1 MKVSKIYKG
10 LNTLCFYLLFCNV
23 FDTINLHG
31 GDVMQ
36 RYFAKDYKNK
46 LILEDSDIHHIKN
59 VMRMKI
65 GDTIEVVFDN
75 KLYICS
81 LCNMEPIELNID
93 CVSDKESKLDLDITI
108 AVALVKE
115 QKMDLILQK
124 LTELGV
130 NRIIP
135 VSMER
140 SIVKLDDTK
149 FNKKKIRWEAICKEA
164 SEQSKRTNIP
174 IIENVMSIKELSKME
189 ADFKLVASTK
199 EKSKMLNYYL
209 QKIDNCAKIIL
220 VVGPEGGISDREEA
234 ILNDNDFESISFGNL
249 ILRVETAAI
258 YAASIF
264 NYYSSMR

>member
-1 MKVSKIYKG
+1 
-10 LNTLCFYLLFCNV
+10 
-23 FDTINLHG
+23 
-31 GDVMQ
+31 MQ
-36 RYFAKDYKNK
+36 RYFAKDYKDK
-46 LILEDSDIHHIKN
+46 IVLEDSDIHHIKN

-65 GDTIEVVFDN
+65 GDSIEVVYDN
-75 KLYICS
+75 KLHICKINNIEPMDLS
-81 LCNMEPIELNID
+81 ITEVMEDENKLN
-93 CVSDKESKLDLDITI
+93 LDITI

-140 SIVKLDDTK
+140 SIVKLDDAK
-149 FNKKKIRWEAICKEA
+149 FNKKRIRWEAICKEA

-174 IIENVMSIKELSKME
+174 VIEDVMSIKELAKVE
-189 ADFKLVASTK
+189 ADYKLVASTK

-209 QKIDNCAKIIL
+209 QNMNNYAKIIL

-234 ILNDNDFESISFGNL
+234 ILNDNGFESISFGHL
-249 ILRVETAAI
+249 IFRVETAAI

-264 NYYSSMR
+264 NFYSSMR

>member
-1 MKVSKIYKG
+1 
-10 LNTLCFYLLFCNV
+10 
-23 FDTINLHG
+23 
-31 GDVMQ
+31 MQ
-36 RYFAKDYKNK
+36 RYFAKDYKDK
-46 LILEDSDIHHIKN
+46 LILGDNDIHHIKN

-65 GDTIEVVFDN
+65 GESIEVVYNN
-75 KLYICS
+75 KLYICKLDS
-81 LCNMEPIELNID
+81 IDPVELNIE
-93 CVSDKESKLDLDITI
+93 SIIDKENKLNLDITI

-149 FNKKKIRWEAICKEA
+149 FGKKKARWETICKEA

-174 IIENVMSIKELSKME
+174 IIENIMTIKELSKQD
-189 ADFKLVASTK
+189 ADYRLVASTK
-199 EKSKMLNYYL
+199 EKGKMFNYYL
-209 QKIDNCAKIIL
+209 QNINNYAKIIL
-220 VVGPEGGISDREEA
+220 VVGPEGGISDREES
-234 ILNDNDFESISFGNL
+234 ILNENGFESVSFGDL
-249 ILRVETAAI
+249 IFRVETAVI

-264 NYYSSMR
+264 NFYSSMR

>member
-1 MKVSKIYKG
+1 M
-10 LNTLCFYLLFCNV
+10 LFCNV

-31 GDVMQ
+31 GGVMQ

-65 GDTIEVVFDN
+65 GDTIEVVYDN

-81 LCNMEPIELNID
+81 LCNIEPIELNID
-93 CVSDKESKLDLDITI
+93 SISDKESKLNLDITI

-140 SIVKLDDTK
+140 SIVKLDDSK
-149 FNKKKIRWEAICKEA
+149 FSKKKNRWESICKEA
-164 SEQSKRTNIP
+164 SEQSKRTNVP
-174 IIENVMSIKELSKME
+174 VIEDIMSIKELSKMT
-189 ADFKLVASTK
+189 ADYKFVASTK
-199 EKSKMLNYYL
+199 EKGKMFNYYL
-209 QKIDNCAKIIL
+209 QNINDCAKIIL
-220 VVGPEGGISDREEA
+220 VVGPEGGITDREEA
-234 ILNDNDFESISFGNL
+234 LLNDNGFESMSFGDL
-249 ILRVETAAI
+249 IFRVETAAI

-264 NYYSSMR
+264 NFYSSMR

>member
-1 MKVSKIYKG
+1 
-10 LNTLCFYLLFCNV
+10 
-23 FDTINLHG
+23 
-31 GDVMQ
+31 MQ
-36 RYFAKDYKNK
+36 RYFAKDYKDK
-46 LILEDSDIHHIKN
+46 IILKDSDIHHISN

-65 GDTIEVVFDN
+65 GESVEVVYDN
-75 KLYICS
+75 KLYICKIDS
-81 LCNMEPIELNID
+81 LEPVELNIES
-93 CVSDKESKLDLDITI
+93 VIDKENKLSLDITI

-149 FNKKKIRWEAICKEA
+149 FNKKKVRWEAICKEA

-174 IIENVMSIKELSKME
+174 IIEDVMSIKELSKME
-189 ADFKLVASTK
+189 ADYRFVASTK
-199 EKSKMLNYYL
+199 EKGKMFNYYL
-209 QKIDNCAKIIL
+209 QNMNNCAKIIL
-220 VVGPEGGISDREEA
+220 VVGPEGGISDKEES
-234 ILNDNDFESISFGNL
+234 ILNESGFESVSFGDL
-249 ILRVETAAI
+249 IFRVETAVI

-264 NYYSSMR
+264 NFYSSMR